1 MKRNSCILFVLTVV
15 VWLVVICNFC
25 SCTSTRG
32 PAKQQR
38 NTTIPRIQAT
48 PQAPISVNQIDLNK
62 DGKIDDSEY
71 QILTE
76 DRPSV
81 LTTFLCIGG
90 ATILVCL
97 GTAWLS
103 RNIPPANKS
112 EKVEIEDDQGL
123 PVVVEPT
130 EDQIIEEAG
139 VLDDDELWCHAEQ
152 DFLGD
157 QGKRR

>member
-1 MKRNSCILFVLTVV
+1 MKRNSCILFMLTVV
-15 VWLVVICNFC
+15 VWLIVICNFC

-38 NTTIPRIQAT
+38 NNTSPRIQAI
-48 PQAPISVNQIDLNK
+48 PQAPISVDQIDLNK

-81 LTTFLCIGG
+81 LTTFICIGA

-103 RNIPPANKS
+103 RNIPPSNKP
-112 EKVEIEDDQGL
+112 EGIEVEE
-123 PVVVEPT
+123 ES
-130 EDQIIEEAG
+130 EDQIIEEDFDG
-139 VLDDDELWCHAEQ
+139 IQSEDGDWLDSGQ
-152 DFLGD
+152 DFDSG
-157 QGKRR
+157 GKRR